1 LLIAAAVIAAIAVIT
16 WLRPAPI
23 AVNVGEVRRGSLRVT
38 VDEEGQTRIRHRY
51 VIGAPAE
58 GRLLRSELEEG
69 DRVNA
74 QQVVARLRP
83 PPLDPRSRAA
93 AEARLEAARSRLRG
107 AEAEVAKAR
116 AALSQSQRDLA
127 RARRL
132 QEAGTL
138 APGERERKE
147 LEAVSR
153 EQDVEAARQAADAAQ
168 HELEAARATLLSP
181 GLEPDSHVTS
191 DPACS
196 GEPCL
201 AVRAPAS
208 GQVLRIFEES
218 ERTVAPGTPLL
229 EIGAPE
235 DLEIITD
242 LLSTDAVK
250 VRPGAPVLVED
261 WGGGSTLEAHVR
273 LVEPSGFTKLS
284 VLGVEEQ
291 RVKMIADFDTPPTGL
306 GDGYRVEVRIVVWDG
321 AAVLKVPTSALFR
334 RGDDSCVFVA
344 RRGRAQRQT
353 VSIGQRGATE
363 AEVLS
368 GLAPGDVVILY
379 PSDRVDDGVRVR
391 AL

>member
-1 LLIAAAVIAAIAVIT
+1 MVAVALGIL
-16 WLRPAPI
+16 WLRPAPLP
-23 AVNVGEVRRGSLRVT
+23 VDVGTVFRGPLRVT

-69 DRVNA
+69 DPVDA

-83 PPLDPRSRAA
+83 APLDPRSRAA
-93 AEARLEAARSRLRG
+93 AEARLEAARARLRG
-107 AEAEVAKAR
+107 AGAEVAKAR
-116 AALSQSQRDLA
+116 AALSQAQRDLA

-153 EQDVEAARQAADAAQ
+153 EEDVEAARQAADAAE

-181 GLEPDSHVTS
+181 GLEVDSPVTS
-191 DPACS
+191 DSACA
-196 GEPCL
+196 GTPCL
-201 AVRAPAS
+201 AVRAPVS
-208 GQVLRIFEES
+208 GRVLRIFEKS

-229 EIGAPE
+229 EIGDPA
-235 DLEIITD
+235 DLEIVAD

-250 VRPGAPVLVED
+250 VRTGAPVLVED
-261 WGGGSTLEAHVR
+261 WGGGSTIEAHVR

-291 RVKMIADFDTPPTGL
+291 RVKMVADFDAPSAGL
-306 GDGYRVEVRIVVWDG
+306 GDGYRVEVRVVVWDG
-321 AAVLKVPTSALFR
+321 ADVLKVPTSALFR
-334 RGDDSCVFVA
+334 RGSDWSVFLV

-368 GLAPGDVVILY
+368 GLTPGDVVILH
-379 PSDRVDDGVRVR
+379 PSDRVDDGVRVH